1 MVDPAPR
8 VRTAAQ
14 VADHAA
20 ILHDHVIEAIDRT
33 EATSL
38 FDPLS
43 LLERL
48 VAQVEDLAAVVAG
61 ERPNLPADMSCCCS
75 TNPGECPVHEPAE
88 VEGLVRPVPT
98 CRWCQQ
104 PIHLTP
110 DDGWANSEG
119 RTRCAS
125 VPMGHFPR
133 AGEMTVTAGEL
144 ATWLES
150 LDPGMPVL
158 IEVLGDE
165 EPIRNVSVTRI
176 LPEDQGGPVI
186 VLTAVDDFDSRQ
198 W

>member
-104 PIHLTP
+104 PIHLSP
-110 DDGWANSEG
+110 DEVRVGADGPLPPGRGDDGHCRGARNL
-119 RTRCAS
+119 
-125 VPMGHFPR
+125 
-133 AGEMTVTAGEL
+133 AGESRSGDARAHRG
-144 ATWLES
+144 
-150 LDPGMPVL
+150 
-158 IEVLGDE
+158 LG
-165 EPIRNVSVTRI
+165 
-176 LPEDQGGPVI
+176 
-186 VLTAVDDFDSRQ
+186 
-198 W
+198 